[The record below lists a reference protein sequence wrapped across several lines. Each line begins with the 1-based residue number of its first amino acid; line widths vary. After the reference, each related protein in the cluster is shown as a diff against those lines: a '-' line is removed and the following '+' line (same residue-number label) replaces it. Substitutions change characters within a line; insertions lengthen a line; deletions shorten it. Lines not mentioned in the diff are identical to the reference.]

1 MVIFFGGQSMKRVV
15 SVMAVLMLAACNSG
29 DTEDE
34 AVNEKSQQVAE
45 SETNEEAENNDS
57 EEVETEESSEDE
69 ESSDTSEADKAQ
81 EENNDSESDIEAQN
95 EESEEAEEAGES
107 AEDNTEAA
115 EEEANQ
121 ETAVREFTDA
131 EKQAM
136 VDEFYTW
143 AVERA
148 EVGGMAVTKY
158 FLTHG
163 AAGSGDWYAN
173 TPDGEA
179 QVQNLKNPGFDH
191 FDMHIIGGV
200 AFYQPSSGI
209 VGTDNLDRVP
219 GTAEGYSNIA
229 VPETNIHKYIL
240 VDNGVV
246 YELIAPKENMAFSSG
261 FGEYADDG
269 TKDGGI
275 PTDKDFELSGDQDAQ
290 EEWQRILSKY
300 QKEIML

>member
-1 MVIFFGGQSMKRVV
+1 MKRIGSLVV
-15 SVMAVLMLAACNSG
+15 VLMLAACSG
-29 DTEDE
+29 ENEGTEDQE
-34 AVNEKSQQVAE
+34 AVNSEENTQEVEDDEVADQETDIAEEKASTESEATEENEEVEQVEEEPTE
-45 SETNEEAENNDS
+45 SET
-57 EEVETEESSEDE
+57 ETEV
-69 ESSDTSEADKAQ
+69 
-81 EENNDSESDIEAQN
+81 EENNGEVAETPEFTAH
-95 EESEEAEEAGES
+95 EFSEE
-107 AEDNTEAA
+107 
-115 EEEANQ
+115 
-121 ETAVREFTDA
+121 

-136 VDEFYTW
+136 NDEFYNW

-148 EVGGMAVTKY
+148 EIGGMAVTP
-158 FLTHG
+158 FFFTHG

-179 QVQNLKNPGFDH
+179 QVQDFNNPGFDH

-209 VGTDNLDRVP
+209 VGTDDLDRVP

-246 YELIAPKENMAFSSG
+246 YELIAPKENMAFSAG

-275 PTDKDFELSGDQDAQ
+275 PTDKDFEVSGDQEAQ
-290 EEWQRILSKY
+290 NEWQKILWEY
-300 QKEIML
+300 Q

>member
-1 MVIFFGGQSMKRVV
+1 MKRVV

-81 EENNDSESDIEAQN
+81 EESSDSEPDVESQN
-95 EESEEAEEAGES
+95 EETEETDES
-107 AEDNTEAA
+107 AEDNTEVA
-115 EEEANQ
+115 EDEAHQ

-148 EVGGMAVTKY
+148 EVGGMAVNDYY
-158 FLTHG
+158 FGHG
-163 AAGSGDWYAN
+163 AAGRGDWYAT
-173 TPDGEA
+173 TPHGDV
-179 QVQNLKNPGFDH
+179 QVQDQDNPGFDAFNIH
-191 FDMHIIGGV
+191 AIGGIV
-200 AFYQPSSGI
+200 FYQPISGDYGADENTEVESTASGYQTMAI
-209 VGTDNLDRVP
+209 DGTD
-219 GTAEGYSNIA
+219 
-229 VPETNIHKYIL
+229 IHKYML
-240 VDNGVV
+240 ADNGVV
-246 YELIAPKENMAFSSG
+246 YEHISVKEETSLSSG
-261 FGEYADDG
+261 FGEFNDDG
-269 TKDGGI
+269 TRGEYA
-275 PTDKDFELSGDQDAQ
+275 PASRFEVSGDQDAQ

-300 QKEIML
+300 Q

>member
-1 MVIFFGGQSMKRVV
+1 MKRVV
-15 SVMAVLMLAACNSG
+15 SVMTVLMLAACNSG

-81 EENNDSESDIEAQN
+81 EESSDSEPDVESQN
-95 EESEEAEEAGES
+95 EETEETDES
-107 AEDNTEAA
+107 AEDNTEVA
-115 EEEANQ
+115 EDEAHQ

-148 EVGGMAVTKY
+148 EVGGMAVNDYY
-158 FLTHG
+158 FGHG
-163 AAGSGDWYAN
+163 AAGRGDWYAT
-173 TPDGEA
+173 TPHGDVQA
-179 QVQNLKNPGFDH
+179 QDQDNPGFDAFNIH
-191 FDMHIIGGV
+191 AIGGIV
-200 AFYQPSSGI
+200 FYQPISGDYGADENTEVESTASGYQTMAI
-209 VGTDNLDRVP
+209 DGTD
-219 GTAEGYSNIA
+219 
-229 VPETNIHKYIL
+229 IHKYML
-240 VDNGVV
+240 ADNGVV
-246 YELIAPKENMAFSSG
+246 YEHISVKEETSLSSG
-261 FGEYADDG
+261 FGEFNDDG
-269 TKDGGI
+269 TRGEYA
-275 PTDKDFELSGDQDAQ
+275 PASRFEVSGDQDAQ

-300 QKEIML
+300 Q

>member
-15 SVMAVLMLAACNSG
+15 SVMTVLMLAACNSG

-81 EENNDSESDIEAQN
+81 EESSDSGPDVESQN
-95 EESEEAEEAGES
+95 EETEETDES
-107 AEDNTEAA
+107 AEDNTEVA
-115 EEEANQ
+115 EDEAHQ

-148 EVGGMAVTKY
+148 EVGGMAVNDYY
-158 FLTHG
+158 FGHG
-163 AAGSGDWYAN
+163 AAGRGDWYAT
-173 TPDGEA
+173 TPHGDV
-179 QVQNLKNPGFDH
+179 QVQDQDNPGFDAFNIH
-191 FDMHIIGGV
+191 AIGGIV
-200 AFYQPSSGI
+200 FYQPISGDYGADENTEVESTASGYQTMAI
-209 VGTDNLDRVP
+209 DGTD
-219 GTAEGYSNIA
+219 
-229 VPETNIHKYIL
+229 IHKYML
-240 VDNGVV
+240 ADNGVV
-246 YELIAPKENMAFSSG
+246 YEHISVKEETSLSSG
-261 FGEYADDG
+261 FGEFNDDG
-269 TKDGGI
+269 TRGEYA
-275 PTDKDFELSGDQDAQ
+275 PASRFEVSGDQDAQ

-300 QKEIML
+300 Q

>member
-81 EENNDSESDIEAQN
+81 EESSDSEPDVESQN
-95 EESEEAEEAGES
+95 EETEETDES
-107 AEDNTEAA
+107 AEDNTEVA
-115 EEEANQ
+115 EDEAHQ

-148 EVGGMAVTKY
+148 EVGGMAVNDYY
-158 FLTHG
+158 FGHG
-163 AAGSGDWYAN
+163 AAGRGDWYAT
-173 TPDGEA
+173 TPHGDVQA
-179 QVQNLKNPGFDH
+179 QDQDNPGFDAFNIH
-191 FDMHIIGGV
+191 AIGGIV
-200 AFYQPSSGI
+200 FYQPISGDYGADENTEVESTASGYQTMAI
-209 VGTDNLDRVP
+209 DGTD
-219 GTAEGYSNIA
+219 
-229 VPETNIHKYIL
+229 IHKYML
-240 VDNGVV
+240 ADNGVV
-246 YELIAPKENMAFSSG
+246 YEHISVKEETSLSSG
-261 FGEYADDG
+261 FGEFNDDG
-269 TKDGGI
+269 TRGEYA
-275 PTDKDFELSGDQDAQ
+275 PASRFEVSGDQDAQ

-300 QKEIML
+300 Q

>member
-15 SVMAVLMLAACNSG
+15 SVMTVLMLAACNSG

-81 EENNDSESDIEAQN
+81 EESSDSEPDVESQN
-95 EESEEAEEAGES
+95 EETEETDES
-107 AEDNTEAA
+107 AEDNTEVA
-115 EEEANQ
+115 EDEAHQ

-148 EVGGMAVTKY
+148 EVGGMAVNDYY
-158 FLTHG
+158 FGHG
-163 AAGSGDWYAN
+163 AAGRGDWYAT
-173 TPDGEA
+173 TPHGDV
-179 QVQNLKNPGFDH
+179 QVQDQDNPGFDAFNIH
-191 FDMHIIGGV
+191 AIGGIV
-200 AFYQPSSGI
+200 FYQPISGDYGADENTEVESTASGYQTMAI
-209 VGTDNLDRVP
+209 DGTD
-219 GTAEGYSNIA
+219 
-229 VPETNIHKYIL
+229 IHKYML
-240 VDNGVV
+240 ADNGVV
-246 YELIAPKENMAFSSG
+246 YEHISVKEETSLSSG
-261 FGEYADDG
+261 FGEFNDDG
-269 TKDGGI
+269 TRGEYA
-275 PTDKDFELSGDQDAQ
+275 PASRFEVSGDQDAQ

-300 QKEIML
+300 Q

>member
-1 MVIFFGGQSMKRVV
+1 MKRVV

-81 EENNDSESDIEAQN
+81 EESSDSEPDVEAQN
-95 EESEEAEEAGES
+95 EETEETDES
-107 AEDNTEAA
+107 AEDNTEVA
-115 EEEANQ
+115 EDEAHQ

-148 EVGGMAVTKY
+148 EVGGMAVNDYY
-158 FLTHG
+158 FGHG
-163 AAGSGDWYAN
+163 AAGRGDWYAT
-173 TPDGEA
+173 TPHGDV
-179 QVQNLKNPGFDH
+179 QVQDQDNPGFDAFNIH
-191 FDMHIIGGV
+191 AIGGIV
-200 AFYQPSSGI
+200 FYQPISGDYGADENTEVESTASGYQTMAI
-209 VGTDNLDRVP
+209 DGTD
-219 GTAEGYSNIA
+219 
-229 VPETNIHKYIL
+229 IHKYML
-240 VDNGVV
+240 ADNGVV
-246 YELIAPKENMAFSSG
+246 YEHISVKEETSLSSG
-261 FGEYADDG
+261 FGEFNDDG
-269 TKDGGI
+269 TRGEYA
-275 PTDKDFELSGDQDAQ
+275 PASRFEVSGDQDAQ

-300 QKEIML
+300 Q

>member
-81 EENNDSESDIEAQN
+81 EESSDSEPDVEAQN
-95 EESEEAEEAGES
+95 EETEETDES
-107 AEDNTEAA
+107 AEDNTEVA
-115 EEEANQ
+115 EDEAHQ

-148 EVGGMAVTKY
+148 EVGGMAVNDYY
-158 FLTHG
+158 FGHG
-163 AAGSGDWYAN
+163 AAGRGDWYAT
-173 TPDGEA
+173 TPHGDV
-179 QVQNLKNPGFDH
+179 QVQDQDNPGFDAFNIH
-191 FDMHIIGGV
+191 AIGGIV
-200 AFYQPSSGI
+200 FYQPISGDYGADENTEVESTASGYQTMAI
-209 VGTDNLDRVP
+209 DGTD
-219 GTAEGYSNIA
+219 
-229 VPETNIHKYIL
+229 IHKYML
-240 VDNGVV
+240 ADNGVV
-246 YELIAPKENMAFSSG
+246 YEHISVKEETSLSSG
-261 FGEYADDG
+261 FGEFNDDG
-269 TKDGGI
+269 TRGEYA
-275 PTDKDFELSGDQDAQ
+275 PASRFEVSGDQDAQ

-300 QKEIML
+300 Q

>member
-81 EENNDSESDIEAQN
+81 EESSDSGPDVESQN
-95 EESEEAEEAGES
+95 EETEETDES
-107 AEDNTEAA
+107 AEDNTEVA
-115 EEEANQ
+115 EDEAHQ

-148 EVGGMAVTKY
+148 EVGGMAVNDYY
-158 FLTHG
+158 FGHG
-163 AAGSGDWYAN
+163 AAGRGDWYAT
-173 TPDGEA
+173 TPHGDV
-179 QVQNLKNPGFDH
+179 QVQDQDNPGFDAFNIH
-191 FDMHIIGGV
+191 AIGGIV
-200 AFYQPSSGI
+200 FYQPISGDYGADENTEVESTASGYQTMAI
-209 VGTDNLDRVP
+209 DGTD
-219 GTAEGYSNIA
+219 
-229 VPETNIHKYIL
+229 IHKYML
-240 VDNGVV
+240 ADNGVV
-246 YELIAPKENMAFSSG
+246 YEHISVKEETSLSSG
-261 FGEYADDG
+261 FGEFNDDG
-269 TKDGGI
+269 TRGEYA
-275 PTDKDFELSGDQDAQ
+275 PASRFEVSEDQDAQ
-290 EEWQRILSKY
+290 EVWQRILSKY
-300 QKEIML
+300 Q

>member
-81 EENNDSESDIEAQN
+81 EESSDSEPDVESQN
-95 EESEEAEEAGES
+95 EETEETDES
-107 AEDNTEAA
+107 AEDNTEVA
-115 EEEANQ
+115 EDEAHQ

-148 EVGGMAVTKY
+148 EVGGMAVNDYY
-158 FLTHG
+158 FGHG
-163 AAGSGDWYAN
+163 AAGRGDWYAT
-173 TPDGEA
+173 TPHGDV
-179 QVQNLKNPGFDH
+179 QVQDQDNPGFDAFSIH
-191 FDMHIIGGV
+191 AIGGIV
-200 AFYQPSSGI
+200 FYQPISGDYGADENTEVESTASGYQTMAI
-209 VGTDNLDRVP
+209 DGTD
-219 GTAEGYSNIA
+219 
-229 VPETNIHKYIL
+229 IHKYML
-240 VDNGVV
+240 ADNGVV
-246 YELIAPKENMAFSSG
+246 YEHISVKEETSLSSG
-261 FGEYADDG
+261 FGEFNDDG
-269 TKDGGI
+269 TRGEYA
-275 PTDKDFELSGDQDAQ
+275 PASRFEVSGDQDAQ

-300 QKEIML
+300 Q

>member
-81 EENNDSESDIEAQN
+81 EESSDSEPDVESQN
-95 EESEEAEEAGES
+95 EESEEAEETDES
-107 AEDNTEAA
+107 AEDNTEVA
-115 EEEANQ
+115 EDEAHQ

-148 EVGGMAVTKY
+148 EVGGMAVNDYY
-158 FLTHG
+158 FGHG
-163 AAGSGDWYAN
+163 AAGRGDWYAT
-173 TPDGEA
+173 TPHGDV
-179 QVQNLKNPGFDH
+179 QVQDQDNPGFDAFNIH
-191 FDMHIIGGV
+191 AIGGIV
-200 AFYQPSSGI
+200 FYQPISGDYGADENTEVESTASGYQTMAI
-209 VGTDNLDRVP
+209 DGTD
-219 GTAEGYSNIA
+219 
-229 VPETNIHKYIL
+229 IHKYML
-240 VDNGVV
+240 ADNGVV
-246 YELIAPKENMAFSSG
+246 YEHISVKEETSLSSG
-261 FGEYADDG
+261 FGEFNDDG
-269 TKDGGI
+269 TRGEYA
-275 PTDKDFELSGDQDAQ
+275 PASRFEVSGDQDAQ

-300 QKEIML
+300 Q

>member
-81 EENNDSESDIEAQN
+81 EESSDSEPDVESQN
-95 EESEEAEEAGES
+95 EETEETDES
-107 AEDNTEAA
+107 AEDNTEVA
-115 EEEANQ
+115 EDEAHQ

-148 EVGGMAVTKY
+148 EVGGMAVNDYY
-158 FLTHG
+158 FGHG
-163 AAGSGDWYAN
+163 AAGRGDWYAT
-173 TPDGEA
+173 TPHGDV
-179 QVQNLKNPGFDH
+179 QVQDQDNPGFDAFNIH
-191 FDMHIIGGV
+191 AIGGIV
-200 AFYQPSSGI
+200 FYQPISGDYGADENTEVESTASGYQTMAI
-209 VGTDNLDRVP
+209 DGTD
-219 GTAEGYSNIA
+219 
-229 VPETNIHKYIL
+229 IHKYML
-240 VDNGVV
+240 ADNGVV
-246 YELIAPKENMAFSSG
+246 YEHISVKEETSLSSG
-261 FGEYADDG
+261 FGEFNDDG
-269 TKDGGI
+269 TRGEYA
-275 PTDKDFELSGDQDAQ
+275 PASRFEVSGDQDAQ

-300 QKEIML
+300 Q

>member
-15 SVMAVLMLAACNSG
+15 SVMTVLMLAACNSG

-81 EENNDSESDIEAQN
+81 EESSDSEPDVESQN
-95 EESEEAEEAGES
+95 EETEETDES
-107 AEDNTEAA
+107 AEDNTEVA
-115 EEEANQ
+115 EDEAHQ

-148 EVGGMAVTKY
+148 EVGGMAVNDYY
-158 FLTHG
+158 FGHG
-163 AAGSGDWYAN
+163 AAGRGDWYAT
-173 TPDGEA
+173 TPHGDV
-179 QVQNLKNPGFDH
+179 QVQDQDNPGFDAFNIH
-191 FDMHIIGGV
+191 AIGGIV
-200 AFYQPSSGI
+200 FYQPISGDYGADENTEVESTASGYQTMAI
-209 VGTDNLDRVP
+209 DGTD
-219 GTAEGYSNIA
+219 
-229 VPETNIHKYIL
+229 IHKYML
-240 VDNGVV
+240 ADNGVI
-246 YELIAPKENMAFSSG
+246 YEHISVKEETSLSSG
-261 FGEYADDG
+261 FGEFNDDG
-269 TKDGGI
+269 TRGEYA
-275 PTDKDFELSGDQDAQ
+275 PASRFEVSGDQDAQ

-300 QKEIML
+300 Q

>member
-1 MVIFFGGQSMKRVV
+1 MKRVV
-15 SVMAVLMLAACNSG
+15 SVMTVLMLAACNSG

-81 EENNDSESDIEAQN
+81 EESSDSEPDVESQN
-95 EESEEAEEAGES
+95 EETEETDES
-107 AEDNTEAA
+107 AEDNTEVA
-115 EEEANQ
+115 EDEAHQ

-148 EVGGMAVTKY
+148 EVGGMAVNDYY
-158 FLTHG
+158 FGHG
-163 AAGSGDWYAN
+163 AAGRGDWYAT
-173 TPDGEA
+173 TPHGDV
-179 QVQNLKNPGFDH
+179 QVQDQDNPGFDAFNIH
-191 FDMHIIGGV
+191 AIGGIV
-200 AFYQPSSGI
+200 FYQPISGDYGADENTEVESTASGYQTMAI
-209 VGTDNLDRVP
+209 DGTD
-219 GTAEGYSNIA
+219 
-229 VPETNIHKYIL
+229 IHKYML
-240 VDNGVV
+240 ADNGVV
-246 YELIAPKENMAFSSG
+246 YEHISVKEETSLSSG
-261 FGEYADDG
+261 FGEFNDDG
-269 TKDGGI
+269 TRGEYA
-275 PTDKDFELSGDQDAQ
+275 PASRFEVSGDQDAQ

-300 QKEIML
+300 Q

>member
-15 SVMAVLMLAACNSG
+15 SVMTVLMLAACNSG

-81 EENNDSESDIEAQN
+81 EESSDSEPDVESQN
-95 EESEEAEEAGES
+95 EETEETDES
-107 AEDNTEAA
+107 AEDNTEVA
-115 EEEANQ
+115 EDEAHQ

-148 EVGGMAVTKY
+148 EVGGMAVNDYY
-158 FLTHG
+158 FGHG
-163 AAGSGDWYAN
+163 AAGRGDWYAT
-173 TPDGEA
+173 TPHGDVQA
-179 QVQNLKNPGFDH
+179 QDQDNPGFDAFNIH
-191 FDMHIIGGV
+191 AIGGIV
-200 AFYQPSSGI
+200 FYQPISGDYGADENTEVESTASGYQTMAI
-209 VGTDNLDRVP
+209 DGTD
-219 GTAEGYSNIA
+219 
-229 VPETNIHKYIL
+229 IHKYML
-240 VDNGVV
+240 ADNGVV
-246 YELIAPKENMAFSSG
+246 YEHISVKEETSLSSG
-261 FGEYADDG
+261 FGEFNDDG
-269 TKDGGI
+269 TRGEYA
-275 PTDKDFELSGDQDAQ
+275 PASRFEVSGDQDAQ

-300 QKEIML
+300 Q

>member
-1 MVIFFGGQSMKRVV
+1 MKRVV

-81 EENNDSESDIEAQN
+81 EESSDSEPDVESQN
-95 EESEEAEEAGES
+95 EETEETDES
-107 AEDNTEAA
+107 AEDNTEVA
-115 EEEANQ
+115 EDEAHQ

-158 FLTHG
+158 FFTHG

-300 QKEIML
+300 Q